1 MNIVRALSAALAIGC
16 LIVGYLMS
24 AKSEQAFGHTL
35 FIAGAIIIAAILIS
49 LAIVE
54 NKSNK

>member
-1 MNIVRALSAALAIGC
+1 MNIVRALAAALAIGC

-24 AKSEQAFGHTL
+24 GRSEQAFGHTL
-35 FIAGAIIIAAILIS
+35 FLAGAIIIAAILIS

-54 NKSNK
+54 NKRNQ